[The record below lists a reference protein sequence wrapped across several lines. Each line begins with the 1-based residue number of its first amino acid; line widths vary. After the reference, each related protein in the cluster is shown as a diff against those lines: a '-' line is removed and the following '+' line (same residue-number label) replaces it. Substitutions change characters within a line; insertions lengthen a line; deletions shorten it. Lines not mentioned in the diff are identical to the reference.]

1 MGRIASDADILSH
14 NSANSKCYYSFA
26 SQKHIYKLVVAAKL
40 EKVHLIGQLVYIAL
54 SDWLAELSATF

>member
-1 MGRIASDADILSH
+1 MLIFCLTILQTV
-14 NSANSKCYYSFA
+14 NVITYYSFA

-54 SDWLAELSATF
+54 SDWLAESSATF